1 MWECCLCLRQRAR
14 ESVVC
19 VWYREKRVLS
29 VCETER
35 RECCLCVRQREGSV
49 VCVWDREKRVLSVC
63 DTERRECCLCVIQR
77 EGSVVCVWYREK
89 RRVLFVCDTER
100 RECCLC
106 VIQTEDERPCHVLLS
121 DWSGSSAVSDGSDG
135 SDGWTLQIGF
145 SLCRWPGIYVLWF
158 IFCMSTMQGS
168 FSFLFPPASLQMVR
182 IIGFDQKVRNCMFF
196 CATF

>member
-77 EGSVVCVWYREK
+77 E
-89 RRVLFVCDTER
+89 
-100 RECCLC
+100 
-106 VIQTEDERPCHVLLS
+106 DERPCHVLLS
-121 DWSGSSAVSDGSDG
+121 DWSGSSAVSDG

-196 CATF
+196 KGCKWSGICATF